1 MEAVMLARQSVFAA
15 LVMLTLASASGEAVA
30 DNQPPADRD
39 QPAPSS
45 PKTQP
50 KAPPTDHGSA
60 GVIPPPNTGDDGVV
74 KPPPQGTADPM
85 PVIPPPG
92 GAGGNVQPK

>member
-15 LVMLTLASASGEAVA
+15 LLMLTLVGASGAALA
-30 DNQPPADRD
+30 DNQPPADPN
-39 QPAPSS
+39 QTTPAS
-45 PKTQP
+45 PKVV
-50 KAPPTDHGSA
+50 PPDQGSA
-60 GVIPPPNTGDDGVV
+60 GVIPPPPTGDNAVV

-92 GAGGNVQPK
+92 SAGGNSTVQPK